1 MEKEINTNLIF
12 VKPEHYNQMLDLF
25 VREQERKKEENT
37 LYVKIVH
44 VNDFVIFFLPVFCT
58 FVSKWLHPPKA
69 SHLFTITQHITVNGV
84 AETSYDVLC
93 HSQAIA
99 YAFTTCR

>member
-44 VNDFVIFFLPVFCT
+44 VNDFVILFYLCSVLLCPNGYTHLRPVIY
-58 FVSKWLHPPKA
+58 L
-69 SHLFTITQHITVNGV
+69 Q
-84 AETSYDVLC
+84 
-93 HSQAIA
+93 
-99 YAFTTCR
+99 

>member
-44 VNDFVIFFLPVFCT
+44 VNDFVIFFYLCSVLLCPNGYTHLRPVIY
-58 FVSKWLHPPKA
+58 L
-69 SHLFTITQHITVNGV
+69 Q
-84 AETSYDVLC
+84 
-93 HSQAIA
+93 
-99 YAFTTCR
+99 